1 MASVTQSPTFLP
13 NDSPSSLGGNAAV
26 YQEKMNGG
34 AQLKVAQ
41 RKGGQAQAQQRGGQG
56 HGFEGKMIAPGVAE
70 VSSYKGGKRRQ
81 SKRRQNK
88 KNQSKKNQSK
98 KNQTKRGQSKKN
110 QRK

>member
-1 MASVTQSPTFLP
+1 MASVNQSPTFLP
-13 NDSPSSLGGNAAV
+13 NESPSSLGGNAAT

-34 AQLKVAQ
+34 AQ
-41 RKGGQAQAQQRGGQG
+41 RKGAQAQAQQRGGQG
-56 HGFEGKMIAPGVAE
+56 HGFEGKMIVPGVAE

-98 KNQTKRGQSKKN
+98 KNQ
-110 QRK
+110 RK